1 MPTFLFNLRYD
12 SGAEPF
18 IVSCSIVGDIHGFSG
33 VVRRFETLD
42 GIITNLRNA
51 QIPPERYVGIISQLR
66 PGTTISFGI
75 DLNEAQK
82 LAIIQTDTSE

>member
-1 MPTFLFNLRYD
+1 MPTFLFNLRHD
-12 SGAEPF
+12 SGSQPF

-33 VVRRFETLD
+33 VVRRFETID
-42 GIITNLRNA
+42 AVITDLRSA
-51 QIPPERYVGIISQLR
+51 HIAPERYVGVISQLR
-66 PGTTISFGI
+66 QGTAISFDV